1 MNHEKQAAIDLIQ
14 RLPDDA
20 TTADIIDE
28 LYFKQQVDRGLRDV
42 VEGRLI
48 SHMELKERIAKWRK
62 STGR

>member
-28 LYFKQQVDRGLRDV
+28 LYFKQQIDKGLRDV

-48 SHMELKERIAKWRK
+48 SHTELKAKR
-62 STGR
+62 